1 MGVMKGFFAHGEH
14 GQGDEPAATDAVKE
28 ITKLKDTVL
37 KMRAVALTTG
47 KGGLDFLDE
56 AINKLNDVNDVV
68 TKGPEAL
75 QSLETK
81 EAKQQTQ
88 VGKPLFQEA
97 KQQLQETKQQDVAQ
111 EEVENESGSR
121 LGMS

>member
-14 GQGDEPAATDAVKE
+14 GQSDEPAATDAVKE

-37 KMRAVALTTG
+37 KMRAVALATG
-47 KGGLDFLDE
+47 KDGLDFLDE
-56 AINKLNDVNDVV
+56 AINKLDDVNNVV

-75 QSLETK
+75 QSLQAK
-81 EAKQQTQ
+81 EAKQTT
-88 VGKPLFQEA
+88 PLFHET